1 LKVNLNKKKIAVF
14 GGGGFLGSN
23 ICDRL
28 LSDGHQVKIFE
39 RPRIEPYRAFSN
51 EEKVEWITGDFSSK
65 HDIEAFIDG
74 ADVVMHLISSTLP
87 RGSNDDVIFDVQSNV
102 ISSLN
107 LLNSMVTKGIKK
119 IIFISSGGTV
129 YGNPEYTPL
138 DEQHPTNPLVSYG
151 ITKLAIEKYLLL
163 FQKLHGIKANILR
176 VANPYGERQRV
187 ETAQGAVGVFLS
199 KVLRGESIEIWGDG
213 NVIRDY
219 VYVGDVADAF
229 VRAIDYD
236 GEKSV
241 FNIGSGQGKSLNELI
256 TAIKEIVGFDLEVKY
271 LPSRSFDVPVSV
283 LNSSLAL
290 KEMGWAPKIEFH
302 EGIKKTAHW
311 MSANIKK

>member
-1 LKVNLNKKKIAVF
+1 MDKKIIAVF

-28 LSDGHQVKIFE
+28 LKDGHQIKIFE
-39 RPRIEPYRAFSN
+39 RPRIEPYRTFSKD
-51 EEKVEWITGDFSSK
+51 EMVEWVTGDFSSK
-65 HDIEAFIDG
+65 HDVEAFIDG
-74 ADVVMHLISSTLP
+74 VDVVMHLISSTLP

-102 ISSLN
+102 MPSLN
-107 LLNSMVTKGIKK
+107 LLDAMATKGIKK

-129 YGNPEYTPL
+129 YGNPIYTPL
-138 DEQHPTNPLVSYG
+138 DEEHPTNPMVSYG
-151 ITKLAIEKYLLL
+151 ITKLTIEKYLLL
-163 FQKLHGIKANILR
+163 FQKLYGIKANILR

-187 ETAQGAVGVFLS
+187 ETAQGAVGVFLN
-199 KVLRGESIEIWGDG
+199 KALRGEPIEIWGDG
-213 NVIRDY
+213 SVIRDY
-219 VYVGDVADAF
+219 IYVGDVADAF
-229 VRAIDYD
+229 VHAVDYQ

-241 FNIGSGQGKSLNELI
+241 FNIGSGHGKSLNELI
-256 TAIKEIVGFDLEVKY
+256 STIKDILGLDFEVRY

-302 EGIKKTAHW
+302 EGIKQTAHW
-311 MSANIKK
+311 MSTNLKK